1 MVHTFDAKTKYRAVT
16 RAITRI
22 FNPDNSLLTEKDLW
36 KTNYGII
43 VGMIRP

>member
-1 MVHTFDAKTKYRAVT
+1 MVYTFDAKTKYRAVT

-36 KTNYGII
+36 NTNYGII
-43 VGMIRP
+43 VGMIMP